1 MTADLETISG
11 VGPMLAP
18 SCAAAFNDGNK
29 AMEGFVVQNE
39 L

>member
-1 MTADLETISG
+1 MIADLQTISRI
-11 VGPMLAP
+11 GPMLAP
-18 SCAAAFNDGNK
+18 SCAAAFNDDNK